1 MKISDIHNNNL
12 IFIDNT
18 EIIKKKKIST
28 KNSIIFIFIG
38 DEDPEKKIFNFYNL
52 FDPNIH
58 KYFVNKSPSISE
70 KFYDEL
76 NIGFALRNNLTRML
90 YGQIGLYPFFH
101 VINKLLINKNKLN
114 VYTEDEKIFNIF
126 SVIKKFTKINLTYEP
141 KNKRATYFKI
151 SKLDLLRMYSFD
163 EILFHIK
170 KKFSS
175 KFKKFENLKKNV
187 FVHLSTEANFLSIDR
202 FLNKNWQSKIL
213 EVNIK
218 LDEELNSQDF
228 NSLNKILAVN
238 NFIIKKFFH
247 DNFYFNEFTNNEIKV
262 FFKKYIKNYKV
273 ISNIFCNL
281 NSNFYF
287 LTKIIRGPILTSLY
301 DFGKKEKKNFFWLS
315 HQHGHGIEL
324 SEVHSKTQITK
335 EETLS
340 DLLFVYSPVG
350 KKIKEQKKYIK
361 KNIKIFNVGFNNNK
375 YNFNK
380 LPKYDLIYISN
391 LNQEISSHP
400 LNMSALNNS
409 EKIEF
414 KKKLINE
421 VFSKIKL
428 KVLFKEYT
436 GSKTTNIKNN
446 FFRTLISK
454 YNNISYFDEWLNAE
468 NIYENSSI
476 ILTSLPTS
484 GLGGAICSK
493 KPIIFIDIK
502 NIMPLKENLIGL
514 FKDKFFYFELNEN
527 IFEELRELL
536 SNSVED
542 IQKLWVKKNMSKSDF
557 EKNYINPLPRNR
569 ILNSLKKE
577 ITKFVV

>member
-350 KKIKEQKKYIK
+350 KKIKEQNKYIK
-361 KNIKIFNVGFNNNK
+361 KNLKIFNVGFNNNK

-414 KKKLINE
+414 ETKLINE

>member
-1 MKISDIHNNNL
+1 MKVSDIHNNNL
-12 IFIDNT
+12 IFVDNA
-18 EIIKKKKIST
+18 EILKKKKIST

-38 DEDPEKKIFNFYNL
+38 DEEPEKKIFNFYNL
-52 FDPNIH
+52 FDRNIH
-58 KYFVNKSPSISE
+58 KYFVNNSSSISE
-70 KFYDEL
+70 RFHDEL
-76 NIGFALRNNLTRML
+76 DIGFALRKNLTRML
-90 YGQIGLYPFFH
+90 YGQIGLYPYFH
-101 VINKLLINKNKLN
+101 LINELLINKNKLN
-114 VYTEDEKIFNIF
+114 VYTEDEKIFSIF
-126 SVIKKFTKINLTYEP
+126 NVIRKFTNINLTYDPEI
-141 KNKRATYFKI
+141 NRATYFKI
-151 SKLDLLRMYSFD
+151 SKLDLLKMYSFD

-170 KKFSS
+170 KKFYS

-213 EVNIK
+213 EINLK
-218 LDEELNSQDF
+218 LSDELNSQDLS
-228 NSLNKILAVN
+228 SLNKILAVN

-247 DNFYFNEFTNNEIKV
+247 NNIYFNEFTNNEIKV
-262 FFKKYIKNYKV
+262 FFKKYIKSYKV
-273 ISNIFCNL
+273 ISNIFGNL

-301 DFGKKEKKNFFWLS
+301 DFGKERNKNFFWLS

-324 SEVHSKTQITK
+324 SEVHTKTQITK
-335 EETLS
+335 EETLA

-350 KKIKEQKKYIK
+350 KKIKEQNKYIK
-361 KNIKIFNVGFNNNK
+361 KNIKIFDIGFNNNK
-375 YNFNK
+375 YNFSQ

-400 LNMSALNNS
+400 LYVSALNNS

-414 KKKLINE
+414 ETKLIKE
-421 VFSKIKL
+421 VFSKINL

-446 FFRTLISK
+446 FFKKLISK

-493 KPIIFIDIK
+493 KPVIFIDIK
-502 NIMPLKENLIGL
+502 NIMPLKENLIPL
-514 FKDKFFYFELNEN
+514 FKENFFYFEFNEN
-527 IFEELRELL
+527 MFEELRELL
-536 SNSVED
+536 SKNVKD
-542 IQKLWVKKNMSKSDF
+542 IQKLWLKKNISKSEF
-557 EKNYINPLPRNR
+557 ERNHINPLPRNK

-577 ITKFVV
+577 IAKFVV